1 MKQFGLD
8 ERSWFQMAQNR
19 DQWRA
24 ACKEGVK
31 KCTEVGQKKDSERRQ
46 NFPIALEPSAQFT
59 HPLVCRT
66 CFRTSKG
73 NKILPDINARQ
84 QDHEEALEVLSESS
98 KCTTYALS
106 TTSWQKGITYCRWP
120 SFKVQ
125 DSRCVC
131 VCVCMCVYVCVYVC
145 VTS

>member
-46 NFPIALEPSAQFT
+46 NFPNAFDPSAQVT
-59 HPLVCRT
+59 HPLVCKT
-66 CFRTSKG
+66 CFKAFQRKQ
-73 NKILPDINARQ
+73 DIAI
-84 QDHEEALEVLSESS
+84 H
-98 KCTTYALS
+98 KCQTTRSRGS
-106 TTSWQKGITYCRWP
+106 T
-120 SFKVQ
+120 
-125 DSRCVC
+125 
-131 VCVCMCVYVCVYVC
+131 
-145 VTS
+145 